1 MNINE
6 AEKCMAAFKDVC
18 EQADQNALISSE
30 ECHYWVFEE
39 GYKAAML
46 QMTAVAKLNNTNNT
60 NKSSDDVT
68 ESLMHGFTLLE
79 RFKIKT
85 AA

>member
-18 EQADQNALISSE
+18 AKADQNALISSE

-46 QMTAVAKLNNTNNT
+46 QMAVAAKLNNTN
-60 NKSSDDVT
+60 KPSDYVT
-68 ESLMHGFTLLE
+68 ESLMQGFTLLE

>member
-6 AEKCMAAFKDVC
+6 AEKCMAAFKNVC
-18 EQADQNALISSE
+18 EKTDQNALISSE

-46 QMTAVAKLNNTNNT
+46 QMAAAAKLNNTN
-60 NKSSDDVT
+60 KPSDVVT

>member
-6 AEKCMAAFKDVC
+6 AEKCMVAFKDVC
-18 EQADQNALISSE
+18 TKADQNALISSE

-46 QMTAVAKLNNTNNT
+46 QMAAAAKLNNTN
-60 NKSSDDVT
+60 KPSDYVT
-68 ESLMHGFTLLE
+68 ESLMQGFTLLE

>member
-18 EQADQNALISSE
+18 AKADQNALISSE

-46 QMTAVAKLNNTNNT
+46 QMAAAAKLNNTN
-60 NKSSDDVT
+60 KLGDDVT